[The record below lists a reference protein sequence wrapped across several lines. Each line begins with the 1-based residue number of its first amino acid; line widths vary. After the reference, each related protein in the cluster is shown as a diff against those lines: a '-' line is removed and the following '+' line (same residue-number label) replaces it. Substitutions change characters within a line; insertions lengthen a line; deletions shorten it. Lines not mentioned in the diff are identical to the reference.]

1 MNKKETTKE
10 EKAVTV
16 KLQDYVTVEFNEKA
30 AFHKAGTQKVVHS
43 FLANKFVEKGVAKIV

>member
-1 MNKKETTKE
+1 MNKKETTKKE
-10 EKAVTV
+10 AVTV

-30 AFHKAGTQKVVHS
+30 AFHKTGTQKVVHS